1 MSKDIKVALVT
12 GGNRGI
18 GYELVKQLALKGFKV
33 ILASREPETGHE
45 VVQKLKESNL
55 DVSFV
60 VMDVDNQESIH
71 QAAITVNER
80 YGRLDVL
87 INNAGVYLE
96 ENKKLVAM
104 DPSILERTMTTNFFG
119 AFHVIR
125 SFIPLMEKQGYGRI
139 INVSSEYGAMSE
151 MSYQGVGAYKLSK
164 FSLNG
169 LTRLVAAEINGDI
182 KINAVDPGWVSSD
195 MGGPSAPRTPK
206 QAAESI
212 LWLATIGPEG
222 PNGEFF
228 RDGKR
233 IDW

>member
-1 MSKDIKVALVT
+1 MSLDKQVALVT

-33 ILASREPETGHE
+33 ILASRDPDLGHE
-45 VVQKLKESNL
+45 AAQKLKELDL
-55 DVSFV
+55 DVSCV
-60 VMDVDNQESIH
+60 VMDVTNQESIL
-71 QAAITVNER
+71 QAATRVNEL

-104 DPSILERTMTTNFFG
+104 DPSILEKTMATNFFG
-119 AFHVIR
+119 VYHVIR

-139 INVSSEYGAMSE
+139 INVSSEYGAMSD
-151 MSYQGVGAYKLSK
+151 MSYPGVGAYKLSK
-164 FSLNG
+164 FALNG

-206 QAAESI
+206 KAAESI

-222 PNGEFF
+222 PNGGFF
-228 RDGKR
+228 RDGIR

>member
-18 GYELVKQLALKGFKV
+18 GYEQVKQLAMNGFNV
-33 ILASREPETGHE
+33 ILASRDPEMGHKSAK
-45 VVQKLKESNL
+45 KLKDSNL
-55 DVSFV
+55 DVSFLM
-60 VMDVDNQESIH
+60 MDVNNQESIRK
-71 QAAITVNER
+71 AAITVNER

-87 INNAGVYLE
+87 INNAGVYLD
-96 ENKKLVAM
+96 ENKKLLGM
-104 DPSILERTMTTNFFG
+104 DPSILEKTMATNFFG
-119 AFHVIR
+119 VYHVIR

-151 MSYQGVGAYKLSK
+151 MSYPGVGAYKLSK
-164 FSLNG
+164 LALNG
-169 LTRLVAAEINGDI
+169 LTRLLAAEIKDDI
-182 KINAVDPGWVSSD
+182 KINTVDPGWVSTD

-212 LWLATIGPEG
+212 LWLATIGTSG
-222 PNGEFF
+222 PSGGFF
-228 RDGKR
+228 RDGEP

>member
-1 MSKDIKVALVT
+1 LD
-12 GGNRGI
+12 N
-18 GYELVKQLALKGFKV
+18 ELVKQLALNSFKV
-33 ILASREPETGHE
+33 ILASRDPEMDHE
-45 VVQKLKESNL
+45 GAQKLKESNL
-55 DVSFV
+55 DLSFL
-60 VMDVDNQESIH
+60 VMDVDDPEGIR

-87 INNAGVYLE
+87 INNAGVYLD

-104 DPSILERTMTTNFFG
+104 HPSILEKTMATNFFG
-119 AFHVIR
+119 VYHVIR

-151 MSYQGVGAYKLSK
+151 MSYPGVGAYKLSK
-164 FSLNG
+164 FALNG
-169 LTRLVAAEINGDI
+169 LTRLVAGEIKGDI
-182 KINAVDPGWVSSD
+182 KINAVNPGWVSTD

-222 PNGEFF
+222 PNGGFLMMENESI
-228 RDGKR
+228 GN
-233 IDW
+233 ITE